1 MSRGV
6 DWLVDSS
13 IYPIILVVSVEIF
26 RGSRKARLKR
36 FKEEE
41 FSSINI
47 EFEIVFDFDIRVIEN
62 FTTVVEFELP
72 REACNGLEVWIHR
85 RIYIPGGSFQRNG
98 RNFYFFKTT

>member
-36 FKEEE
+36 KKNFQALI
-41 FSSINI
+41 SSSRSCSISIFVLLKILRPWWNLNLK
-47 EFEIVFDFDIRVIEN
+47 RA
-62 FTTVVEFELP
+62 TV
-72 REACNGLEVWIHR
+72 
-85 RIYIPGGSFQRNG
+85 
-98 RNFYFFKTT
+98 